1 MNERGLLEKYLAWK
15 EKRLETFADTNII
28 NLFQTEPTQEQLI
41 LMNKIIRRSENKWLL
56 IAVTYLLGGVLVGF
70 GWAIFVFLNGSM
82 I

>member
-15 EKRLETFADTNII
+15 DKRLETFTDTNII

-56 IAVTYLLGGVLVGF
+56 VAIIYLIIGVLIGVS
-70 GWAIFVFLNGSM
+70 WAIFMFLNFR
-82 I
+82 